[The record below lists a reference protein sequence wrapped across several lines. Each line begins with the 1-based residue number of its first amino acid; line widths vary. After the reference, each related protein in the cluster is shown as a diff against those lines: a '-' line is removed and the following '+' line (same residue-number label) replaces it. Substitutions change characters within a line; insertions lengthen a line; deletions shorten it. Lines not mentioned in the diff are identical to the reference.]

1 MQRRPEN
8 FNLSEDKKKLLLGI
22 SVGNIE
28 TVEDFVKVTCSYSE
42 QDRVGD
48 TLSGGKSISH
58 GDKIR
63 VVDSVD
69 NWLHAIN
76 DFSHFRLKYQQMG
89 LIQVN
94 ESGFPITNNP
104 YFCLLE
110 GRQEYS
116 ETVTQQMSNYSAMR
130 LIGTAALKNFI
141 ENGFFTD
148 SDLSLQEERRSRR
161 TSEKWTRGLAIT
173 SIITSILTTIGTSLF
188 NYSTYT
194 KEREVVVKSFPT
206 STVAT
211 PVEIKNLREL
221 EKLIH
226 DAIGAKRTESL
237 TPKSVR

>member
-1 MQRRPEN
+1 MQRRSEN
-8 FNLSEDKKKLLLGI
+8 FNLSEYKKKLLLGI
-22 SVGNIE
+22 SDGNIQ
-28 TVEDFVKVTCSYSE
+28 TVEDFVKVICSYSE

-48 TLSGGKSISH
+48 PISLSDGKIIRH

-63 VVDSVD
+63 VVEPVA
-69 NWLHAIN
+69 NWLHALN
-76 DFSHFRLKYQQMG
+76 EFSHFRLKYQPMG

-104 YFCLLE
+104 YFCLFE
-110 GRQEYS
+110 GRQEFS
-116 ETVTQQMSNYSAMR
+116 ETVTQQMSNSSAMR
-130 LIGTAALKNFI
+130 FIGTAELKNFI
-141 ENGFFTD
+141 ENGFFTV
-148 SDLSLQEERRSRR
+148 SDLNLQEERRSRR
-161 TSEKWTRGLAIT
+161 TSENWTRGLAIA
-173 SIITSILTTIGTSLF
+173 SILTAIGTSFF
-188 NYSTYT
+188 NYVNYT

-211 PVEIKNLREL
+211 SVEIKNLREL